1 MSAALLFCVD
11 AEGRKDTYF
20 LFGAS
25 NLGSS
30 CLGSGG
36 MSAYTRPGETW
47 TFYEINPVM
56 VRIARTP
63 AYFTYVSDFSG
74 DIPCAAILER
84 CA

>member
-1 MSAALLFCVD
+1 
-11 AEGRKDTYF
+11 
-20 LFGAS
+20 
-25 NLGSS
+25 
-30 CLGSGG
+30 

-63 AYFTYVSDFSG
+63 AYFTYLSDFSG
-74 DIPCAAILER
+74 DIPCAVILER